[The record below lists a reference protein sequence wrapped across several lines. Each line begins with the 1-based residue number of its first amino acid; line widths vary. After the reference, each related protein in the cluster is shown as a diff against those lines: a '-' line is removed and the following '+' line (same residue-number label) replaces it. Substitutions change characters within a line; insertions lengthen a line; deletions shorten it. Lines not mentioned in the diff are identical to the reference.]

1 MKWVIEEDLIETL
14 VTEVEPGLRYADRER
29 GSTRP
34 PLGTG
39 ESCEGSQ
46 S

>member
-14 VTEVEPGLRYADRER
+14 VREVEPGLRHPDGGW